1 MRRRSL
7 SLSAL
12 LCLPP
17 AWATGV
23 QRTELR
29 FAEEGNWP
37 PFTLERSGV
46 ARQGLSLAL
55 LHELGQRAGFQ
66 PRLELFPMKR
76 VLIEIAEGRHDG
88 VSVISRNPEREAL
101 LVFSE
106 PLFQKLGYVYFRS
119 GESRPWARYPDFK
132 GLKLGVTR
140 GHNLGDELDRAIQ
153 AEGLAVDVGGSD
165 EQNFIKLI
173 AGRVDAVFANHW
185 SALFLLR
192 QARFQGLIERAP
204 KPFFSKDYHLGI
216 SRRSAPGQALLP
228 AINRAIR
235 AMKSDGSLDA
245 LLVEHLSPQRA
256 TTRIP

>member
-7 SLSAL
+7 SFSAL
-12 LCLPP
+12 LGLAPVLAAPP
-17 AWATGV
+17 N
-23 QRTELR
+23 RPELR

-37 PFTLERSGV
+37 PFTLERAGV
-46 ARQGLSLAL
+46 ATQGLSLAL
-55 LHELGQRAGFQ
+55 LRELGQRAGFQ

-76 VLIEIAEGRHDG
+76 VLVEIAEKRHDG

-119 GESRPWARYPDFK
+119 GEQRPWASYADLK
-132 GLKLGVTR
+132 GLQLGVTR

-153 AEGLAVDVGGSD
+153 AEGLRVDVGGSD

-192 QARFQGLIERAP
+192 QPRFHGLIDRAQR
-204 KPFFSKDYHLGI
+204 PFFSKDYHLGI
-216 SRRSAPGQALLP
+216 SRQSSAGLALLP
-228 AINRAIR
+228 AINRAIL
-235 AMKSDGSLDA
+235 AMKADGSLDA
-245 LLVEHLSPQRA
+245 LLVEHLSPAQGP
-256 TTRIP
+256 TRIP